1 MLAEKLTKELACVDG
16 FESFWAVSREKK
28 GYSGVP
34 SAPIKGKRQGILFK
48 VLQRGSRPANG
59 SSRAGRGD
67 IPLGGTPANPEGL
80 LLRRRCHAH
89 QGPLL
94 AARGNGGLPRA

>member
-34 SAPIKGKRQGILFK
+34 SALIGGSNKRALLK
-48 VLQRGSRPANG
+48 VLQ
-59 SSRAGRGD
+59 
-67 IPLGGTPANPEGL
+67 
-80 LLRRRCHAH
+80 
-89 QGPLL
+89 
-94 AARGNGGLPRA
+94 